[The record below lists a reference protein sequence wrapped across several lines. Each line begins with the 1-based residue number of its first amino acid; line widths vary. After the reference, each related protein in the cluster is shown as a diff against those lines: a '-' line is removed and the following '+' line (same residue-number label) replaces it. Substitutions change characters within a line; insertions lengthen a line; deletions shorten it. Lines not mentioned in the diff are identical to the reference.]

1 MEWPPNY
8 TAEFQRRQERLHRI
22 RKNLNLARGAFEY
35 YRTRPAEFIADWC
48 ITYDPRNGSNGLPK
62 MMPFIP
68 FEKQVDLVE
77 FLQYCV
83 KHQVSGLIE
92 KSRDMGATW
101 ICAAFSVHA
110 WIYGDGA
117 IGWGSR
123 KEQLV
128 DRLGDPS
135 SIFEKIRLIVD
146 YLPAFFLPDGYNR
159 KEHATYMKMLNPKTG
174 ASITGEAGDNIGR
187 GGRKSLYFK
196 DESAHYERPQLIE
209 AALGDNTNVQIDISS
224 VHGTNNVFYRRRQS
238 GQLWDKNREPD
249 KSKTQIFIMDWRDHP
264 AKDQEWYDKRRAKAA
279 SEGLLAQF
287 AQEVDRDYAS
297 AVEGIIIPPAWV
309 KSAIDAHKKLGIEPS
324 GATIAGQD
332 IADEG
337 GDKNALA
344 IRKGILLTYADHWGE
359 GDTGATARKSIMQ
372 CRARHVTSLQYDS
385 IGVGAGFK
393 AETNRL
399 RTEKLLPPNMDIV
412 AWAAGASPLH
422 PKRHI
427 IPGDRQSP
435 KNADFY
441 ANIKA
446 QAWWNLRLRFELTH
460 KAVTTGVV
468 DDPDELISID
478 GDLPL
483 LHEIVNELSQPTYST
498 NGSGKLIINK
508 KPDGGRS
515 PNLADAIVMA
525 YWPITKAKFMA

>member
-22 RKNLNLARGAFEY
+22 RKNQNLARGAFEY

-68 FEKQVDLVE
+68 FDKQIELVE
-77 FLQYCV
+77 FLEYCV

-101 ICAAFSVHA
+101 ICAAYSVHA
-110 WIYGDGA
+110 WIYSDGA

-128 DRLGDPS
+128 DRLGDPD

-187 GGRKSLYFK
+187 GGRKSTYFK
-196 DESAHYERPQLIE
+196 DEAAHYERPQLIE
-209 AALGDNTNVQIDISS
+209 AALADNTNVQIDISS

-238 GQLWDKNREPD
+238 GELWDKNKIPD
-249 KSKTQIFIMDWRDHP
+249 KKKTQIFIMDWRDHP
-264 AKDQEWYDKRRAKAA
+264 AKDQQWYDDRRAKAA

-309 KSAIDAHKKLGIEPS
+309 KSAIDAHKKLDIEPT

-344 IRKGILLTYADHWGE
+344 IRKGILLTYADHWGD

-399 RTEKLLPPNMDIV
+399 RTDKLIPSNMEIV

-446 QAWWNLRLRFELTH
+446 QAWWRLRRRFELTH

-468 DDPDELISID
+468 DDPDELISLD
-478 GDLPL
+478 GSLPL
-483 LHEIVNELSQPTYST
+483 LHEIVNELSQPTYAT
-498 NGSGKLIINK
+498 NSAGKLVINK

-525 YWPITKAKFMA
+525 YWPITKAKFIA